1 MSDKF
6 TVDELSNLIN
16 LMKQYNHHTDVDV
29 KKNLDQTMGQL
40 GLDKIQVRNSGS
52 DDMTNIDLT
61 DGDQRNILVKAAIKS
76 IKMMTEPQN

>member
-16 LMKQYNHHTDVDV
+16 LMKKYNHHTDVDV